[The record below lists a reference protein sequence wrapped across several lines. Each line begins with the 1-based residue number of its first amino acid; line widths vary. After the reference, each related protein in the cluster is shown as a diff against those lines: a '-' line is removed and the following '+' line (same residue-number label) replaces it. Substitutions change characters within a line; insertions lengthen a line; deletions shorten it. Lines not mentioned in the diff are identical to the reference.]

1 MTLEAEK
8 QIFLHT
14 ISSALLSI
22 LHELEITVEVP
33 FSQMLR
39 SPWRDAEFVSS
50 ESRYVVDL
58 TKMVQTVVGLVRE
71 GVEQKKYVRSVCD
84 KIVG

>member
-1 MTLEAEK
+1 
-8 QIFLHT
+8 
-14 ISSALLSI
+14 
-22 LHELEITVEVP
+22 
-33 FSQMLR
+33 MLR
-39 SPWRDAEFVSS
+39 SPWREAEFVSS